1 MRTLYS
7 FLWYL
12 LLPFLFLRLWL
23 RGRKAPAYRLRWK
36 ERMAWGYRPGTLKN
50 SLWVH
55 AVSVG
60 ETLAAAPLIERLL
73 ADYPD
78 VPLLVTTTTPT
89 GSERV
94 QALFGDRVTHVYCP
108 WELPTAL
115 TRFMRAFDPQLV
127 IVLETELWP
136 NLCAAVKRH
145 GAKLMLMN
153 GRLSEKSYRGYGK
166 LPRLIRPMMARFDA
180 LAVQT
185 QVEAERYMALGAWPE
200 RVYPIGSVKF
210 DMTLDTVVKQ
220 AASQLRV
227 SFGDRPVWI
236 AASTHPGEDAP
247 VLAAHKTLR
256 AQKPDALLILVPR
269 HPERFDGVAD
279 QVREAG
285 LSVARRSQQEPA
297 ADAAVYLADTMGEL
311 LMLFGACDVAFVGG
325 SLVPVGGHNL
335 LEPAAW
341 EKPVLTGPHLH
352 NFTAIAQLLDEAG
365 GLSVVDSGEAL
376 GDKLQALM
384 SDPDQCARQGQAAA
398 AVVEANRGALEKGL
412 ELIAMEMNVGLRPSG

>member
-210 DMTLDTVVKQ
+210 DMTLDTAVKQ

-352 NFTAIAQLLDEAG
+352 NFTAIAQLLDDAG

-376 GDKLQALM
+376 ADKLQALM
-384 SDPDQCARQGQAAA
+384 SDPGQCARQGQAAA

>member
-352 NFTAIAQLLDEAG
+352 NFTAIAQLLDDAG

-384 SDPDQCARQGQAAA
+384 SDPDQCTRQGQAAA

>member
-210 DMTLDTVVKQ
+210 DMTLDTAVKQ

>member
-12 LLPFLFLRLWL
+12 LLPFLFLRLWR

-185 QVEAERYMALGAWPE
+185 RVEAERYMALGAWPE

-210 DMTLDTVVKQ
+210 DMTLDTAVKQ

-352 NFTAIAQLLDEAG
+352 NFTAIAQLLDDAG

-384 SDPDQCARQGQAAA
+384 SDPDQCTRQGQAAA

>member
-210 DMTLDTVVKQ
+210 DMTLDTAVKQ

-227 SFGDRPVWI
+227 SFGERPVWI

-352 NFTAIAQLLDEAG
+352 NFTAIAQLLDDAG

-376 GDKLQALM
+376 CDKLQVLM

>member
-210 DMTLDTVVKQ
+210 DMTLDTAVKQ

-352 NFTAIAQLLDEAG
+352 NFTAIAQLLDDAG

-376 GDKLQALM
+376 GDKLQVLM
-384 SDPDQCARQGQAAA
+384 SDPDQCVRQGQAAA

>member
-210 DMTLDTVVKQ
+210 DMTLDAAVKQ

-352 NFTAIAQLLDEAG
+352 NFTAIAQLLDDAG

-376 GDKLQALM
+376 ADKLQALM
-384 SDPDQCARQGQAAA
+384 SDPGQCARQGQAAA

>member
-94 QALFGDRVTHVYCP
+94 RALFGDRVTHVYCP

-185 QVEAERYMALGAWPE
+185 RVEAERYMALGAWPE

-210 DMTLDTVVKQ
+210 DMTLDTAVKH

-227 SFGDRPVWI
+227 SCGDRPVWI
-236 AASTHPGEDAP
+236 AASTHPGEDAL

-285 LSVARRSQQEPA
+285 LSVARRSQQESPA
-297 ADAAVYLADTMGEL
+297 HAAVYLADTMGEL

-384 SDPDQCARQGQAAA
+384 SDPDQCVRQGQAAA

>member
-210 DMTLDTVVKQ
+210 DMTLDTAVKQ

-247 VLAAHKTLR
+247 VLAAHKAVR

-352 NFTAIAQLLDEAG
+352 NFTAIAQLLDDAG

-376 GDKLQALM
+376 GDKLQVLM
-384 SDPDQCARQGQAAA
+384 SDSDQCVRQGQAAA

>member
-1 MRTLYS
+1 MRTIYS
-7 FLWYL
+7 ALWYL
-12 LLPFLFLRLWL
+12 LLPALFLRLWL

-36 ERMAWGYRPGTLKN
+36 ERMAWGYRSGILKK

-73 ADYPD
+73 EDYPD

-94 QALFGDRVTHVYCP
+94 QALFGGRVTHVYCP

-115 TRFMRAFDPQLV
+115 NRFMRAFDPQLV

-153 GRLSEKSYRGYGK
+153 GRLSEKSYQGYGK

-210 DMTLDTVVKQ
+210 DMTLDAAVKQ
-220 AASQLRV
+220 AAAALRS
-227 SFGDRPVWI
+227 SFGNRPVWI
-236 AASTHPGEDAP
+236 AASTHPGEDAL
-247 VLAAHKTLR
+247 VLAAHMILR
-256 AQKPDALLILVPR
+256 KHKPEALLILVPR
-269 HPERFDGVAD
+269 HPERFAAVAN

-285 LSVARRSQQEPA
+285 LSVARRSQQESA
-297 ADAAVYLADTMGEL
+297 AGVDVYLADTMGEL
-311 LMLFGACDVAFVGG
+311 LMLFGTCDVAFVGG

-341 EKPVLTGPHLH
+341 QKPVLTGPHLH
-352 NFTAIAQLLDEAG
+352 NFTAIGQLLDDAG
-365 GLSVVDSGEAL
+365 GLSVVEDAQSLGATLLAL
-376 GDKLQALM
+376 LD
-384 SDPDQCARQGQAAA
+384 DPAQCARQGKAAA
-398 AVVEANRGALEKGL
+398 GVVEANRGALEKGL
-412 ELIAMEMNVGLRPSG
+412 RLVAMELNTGLGPSG

>member
-185 QVEAERYMALGAWPE
+185 RVEAERYMALGAWPE

-352 NFTAIAQLLDEAG
+352 NFTAIAQLLDDAG

-384 SDPDQCARQGQAAA
+384 SDPDQCTRQGQAAA

>member
-210 DMTLDTVVKQ
+210 DMTLDRAVKQ

-352 NFTAIAQLLDEAG
+352 NFTAIAQLLDDAG

-376 GDKLQALM
+376 GDKLQVLM

>member
-1 MRTLYS
+1 MRTFYS
-7 FLWYL
+7 ALWYL

-23 RGRKAPAYRLRWK
+23 RGRKAPAYRQRWA

-73 ADYPD
+73 ADHPD
-78 VPLLVTTTTPT
+78 TPLLVTTTTPT

-94 QALFGDRVTHVYCP
+94 KALFGDRVSHVYCP
-108 WELPTAL
+108 WEVPGAL
-115 TRFMRAFDPQLV
+115 NRFMKAFDPQLV
-127 IVLETELWP
+127 VVLETELWP

-166 LPRLIRPMMARFDA
+166 LPRLVRPMMAQFDA

-185 QVEAERYMALGAWPE
+185 AVEAERYVALGAWPE
-200 RVYPIGSVKF
+200 RVHAIGSVKF
-210 DMTLDTVVKQ
+210 DMTLD
-220 AASQLRV
+220 AALRDRSAALRV
-227 SFGDRPVWI
+227 QMGERRVWI
-236 AASTHPGEDAP
+236 AASTHPGEDEL
-247 VLAAHKTLR
+247 VLAAHQQVLGSHPDTL
-256 AQKPDALLILVPR
+256 LVLVPR
-269 HPERFDGVAD
+269 HPERFNDVAA
-279 QVREAG
+279 QIRGKG
-285 LSVARRSQQEPA
+285 LSLARRSADESPA
-297 ADAAVYLADTMGEL
+297 EVQVYLADTMGEL
-311 LMLFGACDVAFVGG
+311 LMLFGTADVAFVGG

-352 NFTAIAQLLDEAG
+352 NFTAISQLLDDAG
-365 GLSVVDSGEAL
+365 GLSVVNNERELATTLLAL
-376 GDKLQALM
+376 FDDAER
-384 SDPDQCARQGQAAA
+384 CRRQGQAAA

-412 ELIAMEMNVGLRPSG
+412 GLISEQLTVNS

>member
-185 QVEAERYMALGAWPE
+185 RVEAERYMALGAWPE

-352 NFTAIAQLLDEAG
+352 NFTAIAQLLDDAG

>member
-12 LLPFLFLRLWL
+12 LLPFLFLRLRL

-210 DMTLDTVVKQ
+210 DMTLDRAVKQ

-352 NFTAIAQLLDEAG
+352 NFTAIAQLLDDAG

-384 SDPDQCARQGQAAA
+384 SDPDQCTRQGQAAA

>member
-210 DMTLDTVVKQ
+210 DMTLDTAVKQ
-220 AASQLRV
+220 ATSQLRA

-236 AASTHPGEDAP
+236 AASTHPGEDAL

-269 HPERFDGVAD
+269 HPERFDGVAH

-376 GDKLQALM
+376 GDKLQTLM

>member
-136 NLCAAVKRH
+136 NLCAAVKHH

-185 QVEAERYMALGAWPE
+185 RVEAERYMALGAWPE

-210 DMTLDTVVKQ
+210 DMTLDAAVKQ
-220 AASQLRV
+220 AASGLRA

-236 AASTHPGEDAP
+236 AASTHPGEDAL

-384 SDPDQCARQGQAAA
+384 SDPDQCVQQGQAAA

-412 ELIAMEMNVGLRPSG
+412 ELIAMEMNVGLRPSV

>member
-185 QVEAERYMALGAWPE
+185 RVEAERYMALGAWPE

-384 SDPDQCARQGQAAA
+384 SDPDQCTRQGQAAA

>member
-1 MRTLYS
+1 M
-7 FLWYL
+7 
-12 LLPFLFLRLWL
+12 
-23 RGRKAPAYRLRWK
+23 
-36 ERMAWGYRPGTLKN
+36 
-50 SLWVH
+50 
-55 AVSVG
+55 
-60 ETLAAAPLIERLL
+60 
-73 ADYPD
+73 
-78 VPLLVTTTTPT
+78 
-89 GSERV
+89 
-94 QALFGDRVTHVYCP
+94 
-108 WELPTAL
+108 
-115 TRFMRAFDPQLV
+115 
-127 IVLETELWP
+127 
-136 NLCAAVKRH
+136 
-145 GAKLMLMN
+145 
-153 GRLSEKSYRGYGK
+153 
-166 LPRLIRPMMARFDA
+166 
-180 LAVQT
+180 
-185 QVEAERYMALGAWPE
+185 
-200 RVYPIGSVKF
+200 
-210 DMTLDTVVKQ
+210 
-220 AASQLRV
+220 
-227 SFGDRPVWI
+227 
-236 AASTHPGEDAP
+236 
-247 VLAAHKTLR
+247 LAAHKTLR